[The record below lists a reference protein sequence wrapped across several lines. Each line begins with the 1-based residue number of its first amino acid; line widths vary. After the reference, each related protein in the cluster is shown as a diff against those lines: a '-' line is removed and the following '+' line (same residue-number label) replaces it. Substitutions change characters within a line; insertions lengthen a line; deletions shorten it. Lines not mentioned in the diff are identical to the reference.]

1 MSALSTPAFSREL
14 GVRQPENMNLYG
26 QVGLLDMPTARFA
39 ADGELGFTVSSMR
52 AQDRYTALFQV
63 LPWLEAAFR
72 YSRVDSFTP
81 HFDLYDRS
89 LSFKIRLSRDT
100 GIWPAL
106 AVGVQD
112 VLGTGAFGAEYLVAT
127 KRVGPLDL
135 TLGMGWRRF
144 GGLATFENP
153 FGLIFKSF
161 KTTPTGFGLGGT
173 PSLNKYF
180 HGPNVG
186 LFGGIVWRTPIDRLS
201 LILEASGDRYEQQRS
216 TGAINYRTPFNFGLS
231 YEVLDGFQ
239 IGVSYLYGSQ
249 LGLRATFHM
258 NAFDTYTGA
267 RLGAPPPIPVTVRTP
282 EQRADAVLDLLQ
294 DKLHVYDVYKKPV
307 EMTSVAADMAIADML
322 YSGANFA
329 NLKVQDVE
337 TYGRSLIVEVSGPSG
352 TVSCDSLA
360 RVTGV
365 ARAAKFD
372 EIVLSSDRDSQV
384 TFCNTKALP
393 GPDRVQYA
401 SNHPVGLDAGTGGG
415 EVIEPRR
422 ETEAEAETSQMFPS
436 GANNDAIEKTI
447 RDAATAQRILISAI
461 WLMPRQIEVAY
472 YNGRYLEET
481 AAVGRLLRILLLN
494 TPPDVEQFRLVAISA
509 SVPTLSLLFDRSDVE
524 RTLNLN
530 GSAQEL
536 LPLTRIQAV
545 SEYDPLLTQ
554 HDVTEY
560 PAFNYTAYP
569 GFRDSLFDPNNPFQ
583 YQFYANLGGS
593 VALDRHFSFAGSFEF
608 NIFNTFDFRRVSNSQ
623 LPHVRSDF
631 LKYYRH
637 GINGLAYLQ
646 ASYIGKLSPEVYVMA
661 RAGLLESMFG
671 GFGGEIFW
679 QPTHQRWALGASLY
693 AVRQRGFQRL
703 FSFRDYKVI
712 TGHLSLYYDS
722 PFHNLDFAIHAG
734 RYLAGDYGA
743 TFQVTRRFS
752 NGIEIGAYVTLTN
765 VPFSKFGEGSFDK
778 GIIIHIPIG
787 DLFPV
792 ESQDEVHLDFSP
804 ITRDGGQKLAGE
816 SVLHDAVRRSSESEL
831 MQNWGEVLHP

>member
-1 MSALSTPAFSREL
+1 
-14 GVRQPENMNLYG
+14 
-26 QVGLLDMPTARFA
+26 MPTARFS
-39 ADGELGFTVSSMR
+39 ADGELGFTGSSMR
-52 AQDRYTALFQV
+52 AQDRYTALFQA

-112 VLGTGAFGAEYLVAT
+112 ILGTGVFGAEYLVAT
-127 KRVGPLDL
+127 KRVGPVDL

-161 KTTPTGFGLGGT
+161 KTTPTDFGLGGT
-173 PSLNKYF
+173 PSLNKFF

-201 LILEASGDRYEQQRS
+201 LILEASGDRYEQQRA

-231 YEVLDGFQ
+231 YEPLDGFQ

-267 RLGAPPPIPVTVRTP
+267 RLGALPPIPVTVRTP

-307 EMTSVAADMAIADML
+307 GAASVAADIAIADAL
-322 YSGANFA
+322 YRGTDFA
-329 NLKVQDVE
+329 NLKVRNVE
-337 TYGRSLIVEVSGPSG
+337 TYGRSLIVEVAGHFDA
-352 TVSCDSLA
+352 VSCDRLA
-360 RVTGV
+360 KVAGI
-365 ARAAKFD
+365 ARAARFD
-372 EIVLSSDRDSQV
+372 EIVLSSSRDSQV
-384 TFCNTKALP
+384 TFCNTAMVQRP
-393 GPDRVQYA
+393 GKVQYA
-401 SNHPVGLDAGTGGG
+401 SNPLMEQDAGTGGSDMAG
-415 EVIEPRR
+415 T
-422 ETEAEAETSQMFPS
+422 ETETTHASTP
-436 GANNDAIEKTI
+436 GVDDNAIEKTI
-447 RDAATAQRILISAI
+447 RDAATAQSILISAI

-554 HDVTEY
+554 HNVTEY
-560 PAFNYTAYP
+560 PAFNYTASP
-569 GFRDSLFDPNNPFQ
+569 GFRDSLFDPNNPFE

-593 VALDRHFSFAGSFEF
+593 VALDRHFSFAGSFEL

-693 AVRQRGFQRL
+693 AVQQRGFQRL

-712 TGHLSLYYDS
+712 TGHVSLYYDL
-722 PFHNLDFAIHAG
+722 PFYNLDVAVHAG

-787 DLFPV
+787 DIFPV
-792 ESQDEVHLDFSP
+792 ESQDEAHLDFSP
-804 ITRDGGQKLAGE
+804 LTRDGGQRLAGE

-831 MQNWGEVLHP
+831 LQNWGEVLHP